1 VKCFSALDLDPMVK
15 IRRER
20 ELTGE
25 ELGFRPGLLAR
36 RVGGGRRRCFG
47 GFWMKASPRRC
58 AGEHVELGSLGS
70 VEDRFQALEEGAAG
84 AGAGRR

>member
-1 VKCFSALDLDPMVK
+1 VKCFGALDLDPTVK

-25 ELGFRPGLLAR
+25 EPGFHRGLSAR
-36 RVGGGRRRCFG
+36 HAGGGWRRRSG
-47 GFWMKASPRRC
+47 GFWRKASPRRC
-58 AGEHVELGSLGS
+58 VGEHGELGSLGG

-84 AGAGRR
+84 AGTGRR